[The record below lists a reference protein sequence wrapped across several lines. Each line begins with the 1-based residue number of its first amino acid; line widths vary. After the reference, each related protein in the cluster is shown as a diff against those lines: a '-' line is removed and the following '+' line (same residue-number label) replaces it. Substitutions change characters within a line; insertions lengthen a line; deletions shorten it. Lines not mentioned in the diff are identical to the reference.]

1 MCEGGVEWKRV
12 REEASL
18 TDTREMASQTLVQS
32 FSQELSI
39 RCTAIT
45 HTAAQWNVGCG
56 VGGEGC
62 EM

>member
-1 MCEGGVEWKRV
+1 M